1 MTRALPSPEELREWL
16 EGFVD
21 GVKARGMQASGHC
34 PLCEGRDDFS
44 FSLGKGAWQCFR
56 CGERGGIKALAEA
69 CGVELP
75 PSWTGGAPGSAPEEA
90 ARIEAER
97 RKSAEGEKS
106 ARLQAV
112 QAARKLWSASAPAG
126 PDHPYLT
133 RKQIPPHGLRQ
144 SGGALVVPLMDASG
158 ELHGVQLI
166 EADGSKRYPRCTAKT
181 GHFWPLGGVEELRKA
196 ETVVIAEGV
205 ATAGSVAE
213 LFPSSGP
220 FCAVAAMDAGNLL
233 AVARGIKTALPG
245 ARRVIFAADND
256 ARAGTA
262 ANPGVDHATRAAAA
276 LGGALVV
283 PPAVPGDWNDR
294 ACARGIAAA
303 REEFA
308 RAMKK
313 AEEAGPLVEGK
324 TVGAP
329 APSRK
334 VRAIN
339 GNDLLRMEFPA
350 PRWAVPD
357 ILPEGLSLLLGA
369 PKMGKST
376 LALHLALAIS
386 TGGKAFG
393 SVDVP
398 AGDVLLAALED
409 SLRRLQGNIIA
420 EVGDAVALSRLTVW
434 TEAPRVGEGLLEEI
448 TAWLDGHE
456 GARLVIVDTLQR
468 VRPPKGR
475 GVDAYETDYNTLAR
489 LQTLATTRGV
499 AILVLHHTR
508 KASRESR
515 APGDFMEESLG
526 SQAITG
532 AADGVLHWKR
542 QRGSF
547 VGTLSI
553 AGRDVEEK
561 ALAVTWDRDTRT
573 YRLEG
578 DAETFTQNATH
589 KKIIEAIRA
598 AGGES
603 TPAEVAERLGM
614 NRSSVK
620 TCILRLRDRGL
631 LEAGT
636 MKGASCIPGYSLRK
650 EENLSPLNRLSKIP
664 NPANPV
670 NPVNPRI
677 RESVNPPL
685 ADEVQASD
693 GFTSPKSESGS
704 ESGGGLGETLARQR
718 PTSAQ
723 KTIGFTD
730 SPDSPTV
737 PNSGPAP
744 VEEKKRASAGFTD
757 GFTSPKSES
766 GGFPPPAPNLRP
778 GDMDALDKLRATRG
792 TKWTLP
798 EAGELL
804 GLRLTEAHKIL
815 YRLTEAGKL
824 QNVPGQGWWLAQ
836 GLDWLGAE
844 G

>member
-1 MTRALPSPEELREWL
+1 
-16 EGFVD
+16 
-21 GVKARGMQASGHC
+21 
-34 PLCEGRDDFS
+34 
-44 FSLGKGAWQCFR
+44 
-56 CGERGGIKALAEA
+56 
-69 CGVELP
+69 
-75 PSWTGGAPGSAPEEA
+75 
-90 ARIEAER
+90 
-97 RKSAEGEKS
+97 
-106 ARLQAV
+106 
-112 QAARKLWSASAPAG
+112 
-126 PDHPYLT
+126 
-133 RKQIPPHGLRQ
+133 
-144 SGGALVVPLMDASG
+144 MDASG

-166 EADGSKRYPRCTAKT
+166 EADGSKRYPRCTAKA
-181 GHFWPLGGVEELRKA
+181 GHFWPLGGIEALRKA

-233 AVARGIKTALPG
+233 AVAREIKA
-245 ARRVIFAADND
+245 ARHGVPVIFAADND

-262 ANPGVDHATRAAAA
+262 ANPGVDHATRAAEV

-324 TVGAP
+324 TVGTP

-376 LALHLALAIS
+376 MALHLALAIS

-475 GVDAYETDYNTLAR
+475 GVDAYETDYNTLAQ

-598 AGGES
+598 AGGEA
-603 TPAEVAERLGM
+603 TPAEVAERLG
-614 NRSSVK
+614 
-620 TCILRLRDRGL
+620 LRRDSIKKAMYR
-631 LEAGT
+631 
-636 MKGASCIPGYSLRK
+636 MRDKGALDGGEKGKYLLSSFLPSCVPAVPAVPGDK
-650 EENLSPLNRLSKIP
+650 EPLCGGVGDKKPSRGHAVPGLVPDMSPGKTVAAQGSILDDKASGDTGTLGTHVVLSPLS
-664 NPANPV
+664 PAIVP
-670 NPVNPRI
+670 
-677 RESVNPPL
+677 
-685 ADEVQASD
+685 D
-693 GFTSPKSESGS
+693 SGAQNGDK
-704 ESGGGLGETLARQR
+704 GGDKNGDAVPGEM
-718 PTSAQ
+718 
-723 KTIGFTD
+723 
-730 SPDSPTV
+730 SPDVPDTPGGARHVTPVTPTE
-737 PNSGPAP
+737 GGKTTKGDTAP
-744 VEEKKRASAGFTD
+744 HAT
-757 GFTSPKSES
+757 
-766 GGFPPPAPNLRP
+766 PPASPSNGLRP

-804 GLRLTEAHKIL
+804 GLRLTEVHKIL